1 MMRHLVLFVVLA
13 SGLFPDLSSKLKQ
26 IFGADAVDPAQ
37 VMRATAFTGGRQDP
51 ASETRTAQ
59 RRAAE
64 DAAKAAEDNSK
75 AAAKVSEAEASKTA
89 AEASAAKADEA
100 RQETIESATR
110 AKASARSARKDTS
123 TAIKKAVAEAGEAE
137 RAATVAEVGD
147 HVKTFTAKQDAEA
160 ARQIADI
167 NSEAK
172 NAASSAAVATA
183 DSVDVEGKS
192 SLGDTSAAGE
202 AMVKDVKNATEI
214 AVARTRAGVSEGH
227 EVAVKSA
234 EERTRTAGER
244 ADVASAAAS
253 KEIEET
259 TVKTADRADVDVV
272 EASKTSAR
280 EARHRV
286 FQKTKKEGVDKIET
300 VGTTEGDL
308 GSERVFNITY
318 QPIAAGDA
326 IATQAD
332 EARANGTIQAN
343 GAEAARAITF
353 HSVDSIEDTRTL
365 AKSMAV
371 ERVRNASEE
380 MLKQFQLEAA
390 AYHDLLRQEALQK
403 AQAAVED
410 LRIRVGQVVDEKIA
424 AATAEA
430 HALEASTRAAMT
442 RAKMAETEGAEFFRV
457 SKNAVVHT
465 DMLRSHLENLAKQA
479 DKWESDMTRSSGSL
493 VNATQKVDERIYD
506 ISHDQAE
513 LIPGPIAH
521 SAEITNEARG
531 KAAVANATAAGAWKT
546 AEAAAKIA
554 SANSKNIP
562 IVEKDVAD
570 GETEAGKAQ
579 QAAAASGQ
587 QAVSNTGL
595 VVIRARSHSSLRRA

>member
-1 MMRHLVLFVVLA
+1 MRVTALA
-13 SGLFPDLSSKLKQ
+13 
-26 IFGADAVDPAQ
+26 
-37 VMRATAFTGGRQDP
+37 GGRQDP

-64 DAAKAAEDNSK
+64 DSAKAAEDNSK
-75 AAAKVSEAEASKTA
+75 AASKVSEAEASKTA
-89 AEASAAKADEA
+89 AEASATKADEA
-100 RQETIESATR
+100 RKETVESATR

-123 TAIKKAVAEAGEAE
+123 TAIKTAVAEAGKVE
-137 RAATVAEVGD
+137 REATVTEVGE
-147 HVKTFTAKQDAEA
+147 HVKTFAAKQDAEA
-160 ARQIADI
+160 ARQIQDI

-183 DSVDVEGKS
+183 DAVDVEGKG
-192 SLGDTSAAGE
+192 SLGATNAAGE
-202 AMVKDVKNATEI
+202 EMVKEVKAAADV
-214 AVARTRAGVSEGH
+214 AVARTQAGVSEGH
-227 EVAVKSA
+227 AAAVKSA
-234 EERTRTAGER
+234 EVRTRTAGER

-259 TVKTADRADVDVV
+259 TVATADRADVDVV

-300 VGTTEGDL
+300 VAKTEGDL

-318 QPIAAGDA
+318 QAIAAGDA

-332 EARANGTIQAN
+332 EARANGTKQAS
-343 GAEAARAITF
+343 GAEQARAITF

-390 AYHDLLRQEALQK
+390 AYQDLLRQEALQK
-403 AQAAVED
+403 AQQAVED
-410 LRIRVGQVVDEKIA
+410 LRSRVAQVVDQKVA

-430 HALEASTRAAMT
+430 HALEDSARAAMT
-442 RAKMAETEGAEFFRV
+442 RAKMAESEGGEFYRV
-457 SKNAVVHT
+457 SKNAVMHT
-465 DMLRSHLENLAKQA
+465 DMLRAHVEDLAKQA
-479 DKWESDMTRSSGSL
+479 NKWESDMTVSSGSL
-493 VNATQKVDERIYD
+493 VNATRKVDERIYD

-513 LIPGPIAH
+513 LAPGPIAQ
-521 SAEITNEARG
+521 SAEITNAARG
-531 KAAVANATAAGAWKT
+531 KAAVANATAAGAWKI
-546 AEAAAKIA
+546 AEEAAKIA

-570 GETEAGKAQ
+570 GETEAGQAQ
-579 QAAAASGQ
+579 QIAAASGQ
-587 QAVSNTGL
+587 QAVSNTAL
-595 VVIRARSHSSLRRA
+595 VVVRARPHQSLRRA